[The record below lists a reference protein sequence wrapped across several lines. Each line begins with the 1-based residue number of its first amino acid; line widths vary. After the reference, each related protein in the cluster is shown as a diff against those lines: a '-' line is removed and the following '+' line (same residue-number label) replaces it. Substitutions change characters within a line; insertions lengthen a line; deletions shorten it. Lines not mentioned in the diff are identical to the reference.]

1 MDLFSP
7 SNLSISLT
15 QLRGV
20 VGRFLQEGLTL
31 TSTDDVQNFI
41 RFVSES
47 IETGSALLLEE
58 GRGPVQEQRSP
69 SSESMTEIGAQYS
82 SLGKVLS
89 KPSLI
94 PRTKSNKILPIN
106 HNQSSARALSVLNS
120 PTFAHVLLRTFSC
133 TLLAITNTSWLIYFV
148 LADFG
153 SYFLWKIAR
162 NDFHYW
168 ANVDGILRY
177 TISIISRVGVKIMV
191 DYTLMIQLRHPWEY
205 GGFPFLCSILISI
218 AANFVSAYLYLNHND
233 DSDDEEDDTKLDE
246 GRLRVVLGSLYL
258 FWLISAISLVAT
270 MKRKYL
276 RTFFSIEKGKEYSRK
291 YFLSLQGDQ
300 EDKRHV
306 IFFDNPDVYRKWGE
320 ELIKPWTLKNWS
332 RWEEEKPAWFTV
344 KWVEHVPNHYIPYD
358 FRVKYKKTQ
367 GRVDDPVVEQR
378 RRSSI
383 QQVKSLLGV
392 EEER

>member
-1 MDLFSP
+1 M
-7 SNLSISLT
+7 SICKT
-15 QLRGV
+15 IEV
-20 VGRFLQEGLTL
+20 VFEAVPATI
-31 TSTDDVQNFI
+31 VQI
-41 RFVSES
+41 Y
-47 IETGSALLLEE
+47 ALLLAEE
-58 GRGPVQEQRSP
+58 QKFDS
-69 SSESMTEIGAQYS
+69 I
-82 SLGKVLS
+82 
-89 KPSLI
+89 I
-94 PRTKSNKILPIN
+94 
-106 HNQSSARALSVLNS
+106 SVLVSASTIAFTSSMLSYDWDTAPKNRKETPAFYGFIPDKALDRAMCFIS
-120 PTFAHVLLRTFSC
+120 MMALTFAHVLLQIFSC
-133 TLLAITNTSWLIYFV
+133 ALLAITNTSWLIYFV

-162 NDFHYW
+162 NYFHYW

-218 AANFVSAYLYLNHND
+218 AASFVSAYLYLNHND

-320 ELIKPWTLKNWS
+320 ELIKPWTLKNWI
-332 RWEEEKPAWFTV
+332 RWEEKKPAWFTV

-383 QQVKSLLGV
+383 QQIKSLLGV